1 MRTMSPLQLATEQIQ
16 FAREYTLDILAPVKD
31 DDWFRPPPGGVT
43 HLAWQVGHVAMAEFR
58 MVLERVRGARPDD
71 ADVLPPEFLQIF
83 GRGSDPLA
91 ADVAYPSI
99 ETIRDV
105 FDRVHE
111 RVLAE
116 LPHFTAEQLEAR
128 PLTEHRIANT
138 GLRCLWWSSQH
149 ELIHAGQMALIKR
162 QLGYPAIW

>member
-1 MRTMSPLQLATEQIQ
+1 MSPLELATEQIK
-16 FAREYTLDILAPVKD
+16 FARSYTLDVLAGVND

-43 HLAWQVGHVAMAEFR
+43 HLAWQVGHLAMAEFR

-71 ADVLPPEFLQIF
+71 ADVLPPEYLQIF
-83 GRGSDPLA
+83 GRGSEPLA
-91 ADVAYPSI
+91 AGVNYPPMD
-99 ETIRDV
+99 TIRGV
-105 FDRVHE
+105 FARIHE

-116 LPHFTAEQLEAR
+116 LQFFSDVQLAVR

-138 GLRCLWWSSQH
+138 GLRCLWWCSQH
-149 ELIHAGQMALIKR
+149 ELIHTGQIALIKR